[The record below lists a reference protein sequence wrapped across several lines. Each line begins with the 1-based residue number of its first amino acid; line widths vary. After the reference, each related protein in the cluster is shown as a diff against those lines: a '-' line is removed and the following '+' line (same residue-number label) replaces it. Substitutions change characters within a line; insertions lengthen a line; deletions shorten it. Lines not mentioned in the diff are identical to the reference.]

1 MKFIDFARIYVKGGD
16 GGAGTMSFRREKFVP
31 KGGPDGG
38 NGGRGGSV
46 ILHANA
52 HLNTLLD
59 FQFKKQFKAE
69 RGAHGLGSN
78 KSGKS
83 GEDMIIDVPVGT
95 IIRDINTEEILGD
108 LSNNGD
114 KLVVARGGVGGRGN
128 GEFATSTN
136 QAPRQYEIGEPGVE
150 RELEL
155 ELKLLADVGL
165 VGFPNSGK
173 STLISVI
180 SAAKPKIADYPFTTL
195 VPNLGIVRIDAGAS
209 FVVADIPGLIEG
221 AHEGKGLGVQFL
233 RHVERTKVLV
243 FMLDGTSTNI
253 KADFKI
259 LQRELKLFN
268 KDLPKKP
275 TIIAITKIDIV
286 DGDKL
291 KEYKK
296 IRFSGKNPSDK
307 GIPTFLISAVARKGT
322 DELVAEMWKHVA
334 VHQLPVETPLPQ
346 TPREIRT
353 AREKARSRKP
363 PRNRRRDW
371 E

>member
-46 ILHANA
+46 ILRANA

-59 FQFKKQFKAE
+59 FQFKKQYKAE

-78 KSGKS
+78 KTGKS
-83 GEDMIIDVPVGT
+83 GDDMIIDVPVGT
-95 IIRDINTEEILGD
+95 IIRDINSEEILGD
-108 LSNNGD
+108 LANNGD
-114 KLVVARGGVGGRGN
+114 KLVAARGGVGGRGN

-136 QAPRQYEIGEPGVE
+136 QAPRQYEIGEPGVD

-173 STLISVI
+173 STLISII

-195 VPNLGIVRIDAGAS
+195 VPNLGIVRIDEGAS

-233 RHVERTKVLV
+233 RHVERTKVLA
-243 FMLDGTSTNI
+243 FMLDGTSEDI
-253 KADFKI
+253 KSDFKI
-259 LQRELKLFN
+259 LQKELKLFN
-268 KDLPKKP
+268 KDLIKKP
-275 TIIAITKIDIV
+275 TIIAVTKIDIV
-286 DGDKL
+286 DDEKMKNL
-291 KEYKK
+291 KK
-296 IRFSGKNPSDK
+296 ISFK
-307 GIPTFLISAVARKGT
+307 GIPTFFISAIARRGT

-334 VHQLPVETPLPQ
+334 VHQIHQDTPPPP